1 MSGWWTAAFVAQ
13 WVLLVVLCLVVV
25 ALARQVGT
33 LHLRL
38 GPRGALEIDDEGPAL
53 GDALPAFTARGADG
67 REVAVGGPGSGR
79 LVLFSSPTCIVCR
92 EVAPGVPAAARAGGL
107 TPLVLHDP
115 DAERALDVPGT
126 PFLLVLDELGIV
138 RAKGTANN
146 LEQMEGLVDTAVR
159 RMRDGGAQGA
169 SAHGA
174 NVAPRSKGT
183 RWAS

>member
-13 WVLLVVLCLVVV
+13 WVLLLVLCVVVV

-38 GPRGALEIDDEGPAL
+38 GPRGALEIDDEGPQL
-53 GDALPAFTARGADG
+53 GEVLPAMAARGADG
-67 REVAVGGPGSGR
+67 GMLTIGGAGAAR

-92 EVAPGVPAAARAGGL
+92 DVAPGLPAAARAGGL
-107 TPLVLHDP
+107 VPQVVHDP
-115 DAERALDVPGT
+115 DAERAFDVPGT
-126 PFLLVLDELGIV
+126 PYLLVLDELGIV
-138 RAKGTANN
+138 RAKGTVNN

-159 RMRDGGAQGA
+159 RIRDQADPGHDGTEAPDGGA
-169 SAHGA
+169 
-174 NVAPRSKGT
+174 